1 MNNFDDIQFNDEGM
15 LEYIRAIKKSGMYSM
30 SDEYSMVIDEFEQSY
45 LKKTR
50 IKKLNKIFNNDKS
63 EK

>member
-1 MNNFDDIQFNDEGM
+1 MNNFDNIQFNDEGM
-15 LEYIRAIKKSGMYSM
+15 LEYIRTIKNSGIYSM
-30 SDEYSMVIDEFEQSY
+30 GKEYSTPIDEFEQSY
-45 LKKTR
+45 LKKIR